1 MCVCVCACVCACAC
15 VCVCVC
21 VRLCAMCMLYGVS
34 RSALRSIAAVY
45 ICVCLCAMCMCHF
58 HQSIGA
64 GSITPHCC
72 TPHQR
77 HMLFKPQTWHDRQEQ
92 GKYPQTGRLQ
102 RTHRKWAA
110 KPQCAQVSGV
120 GVMGGVTG
128 GGGGTSMTT
137 SWGSLSLSDS
147 VKSGGVAEV
156 TTSEGSDVWL
166 YLYTPG
172 ALGLI
177 Y

>member
-1 MCVCVCACVCACAC
+1 
-15 VCVCVC
+15 
-21 VRLCAMCMLYGVS
+21 
-34 RSALRSIAAVY
+34 
-45 ICVCLCAMCMCHF
+45 
-58 HQSIGA
+58 
-64 GSITPHCC
+64 
-72 TPHQR
+72 
-77 HMLFKPQTWHDRQEQ
+77 MLFKPQTWHDRQEQ

-110 KPQCAQVSGV
+110 KPQCAQVSGF

-166 YLYTPG
+166 MAMTSKEWGEAKSLCELAGPNCYGTRPPEY
-172 ALGLI
+172 A
-177 Y
+177 